1 MLNKWW
7 PEMRNQTELGAQ
19 RTDPA
24 GRGEEH
30 GLLHQPVYLQ
40 TESGD
45 VTSQPSHLLIT
56 TSLTLIK
63 QNILVKRKE
72 MRNDAFHGGGG
83 HLSSL
88 HPQPMKYQLPPQA
101 LPLSPGVSGR
111 YKAGGWRERQTQ
123 APQVLTKKCTDC
135 EITPGLDNL
144 PPCMNPWGTEIINL
158 LISYTLLF
166 PFSPEK
172 QKMQIAFL
180 CQSVS
185 QSETNNAF

>member
-7 PEMRNQTELGAQ
+7 PEVRNQMELGAR

-24 GRGEEH
+24 GGGEEH

-40 TESGD
+40 TESGG
-45 VTSQPSHLLIT
+45 VTSQPPHLLIT

-63 QNILVKRKE
+63 QNILVKRKV
-72 MRNDAFHGGGG
+72 DGGGG

-111 YKAGGWRERQTQ
+111 YKAGEWRERE
-123 APQVLTKKCTDC
+123 TDSG
-135 EITPGLDNL
+135 TPGAHQEMHRL
-144 PPCMNPWGTEIINL
+144 
-158 LISYTLLF
+158 
-166 PFSPEK
+166 
-172 QKMQIAFL
+172 
-180 CQSVS
+180 
-185 QSETNNAF
+185 